1 MFLLPANDRKEYR
14 LEGRLIGHK
23 NAINCLSIS
32 IKGTLL
38 ASGGSDGMRIWDLK
52 KRLQLPMPCHIVGL
66 QNPANPVTCT
76 CWITHQEVTHET
88 LCYGTGLGFIGIW
101 QQHGQ
106 GLEDFDTKISRRIGT
121 GKEIMCLT
129 YDHAGNDTRIA
140 TGTCDKHVQVWT
152 FDFKGPLVPIF
163 SIELSTTI
171 PHMIH
176 FNHTASRNILV
187 FGMYN
192 RDIHSLQGM
201 DGVII
206 ATHNAG
212 PLMHISVDITQ
223 TVFLIDNVMNG
234 FSLHRLDD
242 GACIRTYNTNPVKT
256 FPKQVAF
263 GENMDIVVGGSNT
276 GVIYVFDKNTTDIMS
291 KRAASND
298 DAPIPKHF
306 RIDDGTQ
313 TAPLAD
319 ECAWGILE
327 QFLTTDM
334 TDGND
339 NLALKNL
346 CAVKAKHIHLA
357 SYTSN
362 NSSMADRQLSTAC
375 IQSSHRPAKLK
386 NPYLDLA
393 AEEADEY
400 EDEEDVENDND
411 DDDGPSSWKVTF
423 LASIILGRQ
432 VCCGHK

>member
-1 MFLLPANDRKEYR
+1 VLLLYISFWGIWSPLKNFNILAIDLHHEPPMFLLPANDRKEYR

-38 ASGGSDGMRIWDLK
+38 ASGGELCDSPTTRLTSGPGSDGMRIWDLK
-52 KRLQLPMPCHIVGL
+52 KRLQLPTPCHIVGL

-76 CWITHQEVTHET
+76 CWITRQEVTHET

-192 RDIHSLQGM
+192 RDM
-201 DGVII
+201 
-206 ATHNAG
+206 
-212 PLMHISVDITQ
+212 
-223 TVFLIDNVMNG
+223 
-234 FSLHRLDD
+234 
-242 GACIRTYNTNPVKT
+242 
-256 FPKQVAF
+256 
-263 GENMDIVVGGSNT
+263 
-276 GVIYVFDKNTTDIMS
+276 
-291 KRAASND
+291 
-298 DAPIPKHF
+298 
-306 RIDDGTQ
+306 
-313 TAPLAD
+313 
-319 ECAWGILE
+319 
-327 QFLTTDM
+327 
-334 TDGND
+334 
-339 NLALKNL
+339 
-346 CAVKAKHIHLA
+346 
-357 SYTSN
+357 
-362 NSSMADRQLSTAC
+362 
-375 IQSSHRPAKLK
+375 
-386 NPYLDLA
+386 
-393 AEEADEY
+393 
-400 EDEEDVENDND
+400 
-411 DDDGPSSWKVTF
+411 
-423 LASIILGRQ
+423 
-432 VCCGHK
+432 